1 APAGSGIRS
10 FANKPKGAGFEL
22 IDSHEFLWNVLAT
35 DVDFGMDGSM
45 YVSDWVN
52 GCGLTGKGRIWKLS
66 DPEALKDPAVAEAK
80 KLLAEGFDRREPAEL
95 TKLLGHADRRVRQ
108 EAQFALA
115 GRGKDGTEALADVAR
130 KGKLV
135 VARLH
140 AVWGLGQAARKDA
153 GALEAVREVLK
164 DNNAE
169 VRSQAAKVLGDV
181 KDSKSRESLMGLL

>member
-52 GCGLTGKGRIWKLS
+52 GWGLTGKGRIWKLS

-80 KLLAEGFDRREPAEL
+80 KLLAEGFDKREPAEL
-95 TKLLGHADRRVRQ
+95 AKLLGHADRRGG
-108 EAQFALA
+108 A
-115 GRGKDGTEALADVAR
+115 GG
-130 KGKLV
+130 
-135 VARLH
+135 
-140 AVWGLGQAARKDA
+140 A
-153 GALEAVREVLK
+153 GAPGGRRGGRRTARREGGPRGEGRRG
-164 DNNAE
+164 A
-169 VRSQAAKVLGDV
+169 RG
-181 KDSKSRESLMGLL
+181 G